1 MPIEVSKEI
10 VVPYFKLMPYVH
22 RKKITLNYSSQL
34 LKAVPHVENPS
45 WLKYGGY

>member
-10 VVPYFKLMPYVH
+10 VVPHFKLMPYVH

-34 LKAVPHVENPS
+34 LKAVPHVENPRLVKIS
-45 WLKYGGY
+45 GY